1 MFWFISTIIILYLYL
16 LLVQIANR
24 QKPINQP
31 LVSNYNLNQPS
42 KVYQLLKIYTRQCL
56 RWSYAS
62 TQDKNPVIAL
72 LHADYGNAY
81 LMVIKDYLQY
91 FEISFETF
99 EKVTELKLK
108 DLESYIL
115 KNQDIALKKLVSTKE
130 ISIDTKDARIIQQIT

>member
-1 MFWFISTIIILYLYL
+1 MFWFLSTIIILYLYL

-31 LVSNYNLNQPS
+31 LPLNDLLYKSP
-42 KVYQLLKIYTRQCL
+42 KVYQLLKIYTRQCI

-81 LMVIKDYLQY
+81 LMVIKDYVQY

-108 DLESYIL
+108 ELEIYIL
-115 KNQDIALKKLVSTKE
+115 KNQDIALKKLVATKE
-130 ISIDTKDARIIQQIT
+130 ISIDSKDALIFSKL